1 MLPRGLPGPQL
12 AFFVALWGGPAHSG
26 WGGTLPLNQSRDRH
40 HRLAI
45 VANTFGHGRFR
56 VPGQSG
62 LEKEFRN
69 RVSNAHISKGGGKCL
84 AHRTVWR
91 GRFSLRGSI
100 SEDDTVSCRQ
110 NWAAQTAVGSTPKN
124 TSAPQG
130 GEGVERSSEGWE
142 GGPLTEPPRTP
153 PLSCVPRAEA
163 PPAGASAAA
172 SVEVDAASQASEPA
186 SQASDEED
194 APSTDIYFVSPRSLP
209 TPVAP
214 EVPVDSHTC
223 LCPGSSLGVTE
234 AGPLL
239 GHGETRAKAEA
250 QKSGWSFWGQV
261 LFMMVGPGDPGSG
274 RSDDACCV
282 RWGPGPSWTRLVQSR
297 PWGSGTLSDP
307 RPPWGET
314 LEGLW
319 VQCRVMAYNWVGASA
334 APWGPPAC
342 PGVIFCPWGPGLS
355 AHAPETLTASRLTHP
370 LSTLRH

>member
-1 MLPRGLPGPQL
+1 MSQMHTS
-12 AFFVALWGGPAHSG
+12 VKEEENALH
-26 WGGTLPLNQSRDRH
+26 TEQS
-40 HRLAI
+40 A
-45 VANTFGHGRFR
+45 
-56 VPGQSG
+56 
-62 LEKEFRN
+62 
-69 RVSNAHISKGGGKCL
+69 KGGFLFVGPSSRMTL
-84 AHRTVWR
+84 
-91 GRFSLRGSI
+91 
-100 SEDDTVSCRQ
+100 SCPQ
-110 NWAAQTAVGSTPKN
+110 NWAAQTAVGSTPKH

-223 LCPGSSLGVTE
+223 LCPGSSLGVTG

-250 QKSGWSFWGQV
+250 QESGWSFWGQV
-261 LFMMVGPGDPGSG
+261 LFMMVGPGDLALRGQGWFSPGLG
-274 RSDDACCV
+274 DL
-282 RWGPGPSWTRLVQSR
+282 GPSVTLVHH
-297 PWGSGTLSDP
+297 
-307 RPPWGET
+307 GEK
-314 LEGLW
+314 
-319 VQCRVMAYNWVGASA
+319 
-334 APWGPPAC
+334 P
-342 PGVIFCPWGPGLS
+342 
-355 AHAPETLTASRLTHP
+355 
-370 LSTLRH
+370 